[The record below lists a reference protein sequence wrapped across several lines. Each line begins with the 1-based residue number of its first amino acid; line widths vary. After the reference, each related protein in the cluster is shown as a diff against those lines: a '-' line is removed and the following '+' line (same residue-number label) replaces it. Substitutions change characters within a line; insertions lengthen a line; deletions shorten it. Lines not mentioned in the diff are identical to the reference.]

1 MARTR
6 LRMRFQPTNGF
17 DPASFS
23 NALSRDAAQRSDSI
37 DGDQSAWQQIGIVER

>member
-6 LRMRFQPTNGF
+6 LRMRFQPTNSF
-17 DPASFS
+17 DLAS
-23 NALSRDAAQRSDSI
+23 LVTLYPRDAAQRSDSI